1 MVVQYGRQ
9 LRWFTVIGNH
19 RQDKLREMV
28 RSPNTLIT
36 FSDAGAHIR
45 NMAFYNLP
53 LRFLKLVQDS
63 HDEGRPVMSLEQAVH
78 RLTGE
83 QADWLGI
90 EAGYIRV
97 GDRADLVVLD
107 PAGLRQNLEQ
117 EHWDEMQGFGIPRMV
132 CRNPGC
138 VSHVLINGKLA
149 VDDEQIAP
157 ELGRQSGFGQ
167 FLAAR

>member
-1 MVVQYGRQ
+1 
-9 LRWFTVIGNH
+9 
-19 RQDKLREMV
+19 
-28 RSPNTLIT
+28 
-36 FSDAGAHIR
+36 
-45 NMAFYNLP
+45 
-53 LRFLKLVQDS
+53 
-63 HDEGRPVMSLEQAVH
+63 MSLEQAVH

-90 EAGYIRV
+90 DAGYIRV